1 MQHVH
6 MKVNG
11 FIGAIIEV
19 SNETDD
25 VDVSFMEQDKL
36 SFVWPQSENRCW
48 VTKGNVICRV
58 STLLA
63 HGHRVR

>member
-11 FIGAIIEV
+11 FTGAIIEV

-25 VDVSFMEQDKL
+25 VDVSFMKQDKL
-36 SFVWPQSENRCW
+36 SFV
-48 VTKGNVICRV
+48 
-58 STLLA
+58 
-63 HGHRVR
+63 

>member
-6 MKVNG
+6 MKMNG

-25 VDVSFMEQDKL
+25 VDVSFMKQDKL
-36 SFVWPQSENRCW
+36 SFV
-48 VTKGNVICRV
+48 
-58 STLLA
+58 
-63 HGHRVR
+63 